1 MYSPDRNQKGLG
13 KLSAVGNKSHTLL
26 YSYIGLQEL
35 NLCYKY
41 PIIYWNT
48 ANLIVDS
55 GSLEES
61 DKKKGTN
68 YGKIATAISKMEAT
82 GIKVDRPNINMASFG
97 FTPDA
102 KNNRI
107 IFGLKQFQ
115 E

>member
-1 MYSPDRNQKGLG
+1 MDYVWKVLIATQRGYGFNHAHV
-13 KLSAVGNKSHTLL
+13 LSYTIVST
-26 YSYIGLQEL
+26 QEM

-82 GIKVDRPNINMASFG
+82 GIKVD
-97 FTPDA
+97 
-102 KNNRI
+102 
-107 IFGLKQFQ
+107 
-115 E
+115 